1 MKKGLNINYH
11 NLVILSIVTEYIYY
25 FIYLYSFFS
34 RHMSGTSASPQFK
47 GAMKDVT
54 YVAGPGYKE
63 PRQDWYYYNTY
74 FIIILF

>member
-1 MKKGLNINYH
+1 
-11 NLVILSIVTEYIYY
+11 
-25 FIYLYSFFS
+25 
-34 RHMSGTSASPQFK
+34 MSGTSASPQFK

-74 FIIILF
+74 FIIILFLSHYIFKRYILKKCFLFIGIRNGSSTN